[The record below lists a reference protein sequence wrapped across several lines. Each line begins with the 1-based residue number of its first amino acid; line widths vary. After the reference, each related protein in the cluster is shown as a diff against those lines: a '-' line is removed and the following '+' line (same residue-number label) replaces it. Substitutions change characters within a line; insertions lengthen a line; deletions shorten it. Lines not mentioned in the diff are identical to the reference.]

1 MIAMNKV
8 TTKAAERMARGRG
21 DSLEGMWFLSGMEDA
36 PRKFYQPRVIVHG
49 IRNHPTSEA

>member
-49 IRNHPTSEA
+49 V